1 MNTHFKDTFSS
12 SSNFHTF
19 DSHPLIMSQPHS
31 QQQKDITDPKQL
43 ITIYKKQGKFDNQ
56 RRLLLDNF
64 KQSETYNN
72 LILKLKLLI
81 ENKVKQDPNILMKN
95 KGKMA
100 ALIQG
105 EMTTNND
112 NNELLNIVDK
122 DIQDKII
129 DSFEFH
135 NLVKN
140 DLIDIKQELLGI
152 SDEEIAKI
160 KDQEKL
166 KLERLRMEAKMKD
179 LKRIQQQQLQNQEQ
193 QHQVEKN
200 YKNNFKIKNLASSSS
215 NHRVNKPPRFNLR
228 DSNNNITDTYDKQ
241 TSQPTKE
248 KKKDKISFMMY

>member
-1 MNTHFKDTFSS
+1 
-12 SSNFHTF
+12 
-19 DSHPLIMSQPHS
+19 
-31 QQQKDITDPKQL
+31 
-43 ITIYKKQGKFDNQ
+43 
-56 RRLLLDNF
+56 
-64 KQSETYNN
+64 
-72 LILKLKLLI
+72 
-81 ENKVKQDPNILMKN
+81 MKN

-179 LKRIQQQQLQNQEQ
+179 LKRIQQQQQLQNQEQ

-215 NHRVNKPPRFNLR
+215 NHRVNKPPRFNFR

-248 KKKDKISFMMY
+248 NKKDKISFMMY

>member
-1 MNTHFKDTFSS
+1 
-12 SSNFHTF
+12 
-19 DSHPLIMSQPHS
+19 
-31 QQQKDITDPKQL
+31 
-43 ITIYKKQGKFDNQ
+43 
-56 RRLLLDNF
+56 
-64 KQSETYNN
+64 
-72 LILKLKLLI
+72 
-81 ENKVKQDPNILMKN
+81 
-95 KGKMA
+95 MA

-179 LKRIQQQQLQNQEQ
+179 LKRIQQQQQLQNQEQ
-193 QHQVEKN
+193 QHQVEKE
-200 YKNNFKIKNLASSSS
+200 L
-215 NHRVNKPPRFNLR
+215 
-228 DSNNNITDTYDKQ
+228 
-241 TSQPTKE
+241 
-248 KKKDKISFMMY
+248 

>member
-1 MNTHFKDTFSS
+1 
-12 SSNFHTF
+12 
-19 DSHPLIMSQPHS
+19 MSQPHS

-122 DIQDKII
+122 DIQDKIVGVL
-129 DSFEFH
+129 S
-135 NLVKN
+135 
-140 DLIDIKQELLGI
+140 LIDE
-152 SDEEIAKI
+152 KI
-160 KDQEKL
+160 D
-166 KLERLRMEAKMKD
+166 
-179 LKRIQQQQLQNQEQ
+179 I
-193 QHQVEKN
+193 
-200 YKNNFKIKNLASSSS
+200 
-215 NHRVNKPPRFNLR
+215 
-228 DSNNNITDTYDKQ
+228 NNNVNDNLPHQ
-241 TSQPTKE
+241 SL
-248 KKKDKISFMMY
+248 MVA

>member
-1 MNTHFKDTFSS
+1 
-12 SSNFHTF
+12 
-19 DSHPLIMSQPHS
+19 
-31 QQQKDITDPKQL
+31 
-43 ITIYKKQGKFDNQ
+43 
-56 RRLLLDNF
+56 
-64 KQSETYNN
+64 
-72 LILKLKLLI
+72 
-81 ENKVKQDPNILMKN
+81 
-95 KGKMA
+95 MA

-200 YKNNFKIKNLASSSS
+200 YKNNFKIKILLLHHQIIVLI
-215 NHRVNKPPRFNLR
+215 NHQDL
-228 DSNNNITDTYDKQ
+228 I
-241 TSQPTKE
+241 
-248 KKKDKISFMMY
+248 